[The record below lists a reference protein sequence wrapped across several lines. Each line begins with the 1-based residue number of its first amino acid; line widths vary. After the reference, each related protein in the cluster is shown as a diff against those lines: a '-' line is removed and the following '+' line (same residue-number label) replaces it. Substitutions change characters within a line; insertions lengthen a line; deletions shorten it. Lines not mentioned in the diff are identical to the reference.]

1 MAETNITDLLEA
13 LRSYRPER
21 IYLVGSYARGEEDE
35 LSDIDLVIIKDT
47 AAPFLERMREVGRL
61 LPAELGGIDL
71 LVYSRG
77 EFAAMLAAGNGVV
90 TDSGSAL
97 PRPRAEINRQRP
109 ATPDRNARRRSTHSR
124 RSCGVHGRARP
135 TAHAARWRR
144 QVPPPRCPR
153 SANRQRRS
161 GSRPAGAPARTPRR
175 RDGAGEGRAP
185 RPSVP
190 RGAAGRALPA

>member
-71 LVYSRG
+71 LVYSPD
-77 EFAAMLAAGNGVV
+77 EFAAMLAAGN
-90 TDSGSAL
+90 AF
-97 PRPRAEINRQRP
+97 AEMV
-109 ATPDRNARRRSTHSR
+109 AE
-124 RSCGVHGRARP
+124 
-135 TAHAARWRR
+135 
-144 QVPPPRCPR
+144 
-153 SANRQRRS
+153 
-161 GSRPAGAPARTPRR
+161 
-175 RDGAGEGRAP
+175 EGRLVYDAKAQ
-185 RPSVP
+185 
-190 RGAAGRALPA
+190 G